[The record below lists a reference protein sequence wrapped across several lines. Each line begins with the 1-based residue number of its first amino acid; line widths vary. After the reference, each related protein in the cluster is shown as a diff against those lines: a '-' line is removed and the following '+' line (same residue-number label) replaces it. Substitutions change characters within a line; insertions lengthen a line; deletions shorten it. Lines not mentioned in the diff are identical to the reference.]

1 MAAPAGYRVS
11 ALDIRRLSLFLAVV
25 EHAGF
30 TRAAHAVHMSQPALS
45 QAIAELEAELGGPL
59 FHRLGRTVTLTDAG
73 AALVGPARAVLR
85 EIDAARQV
93 TAEVNKLSRGRLD
106 LSALPTLSTDPL
118 PALLGAYRQ
127 AYPAV
132 TVHIASPGDPDD
144 LAEQVR
150 TGAAEV
156 GVTDASRSADGLVAV
171 PFRGQQLVAVF
182 PPGSAAPAGPLR
194 PGSLAD
200 VPLIVT
206 PPGSSGRGLLE
217 AALGREGLRPLIA
230 IETSQREAILPL
242 VLAGAGAAVMPE
254 AIAVLA
260 AAQGAVTVPLDPPL
274 MRDLAIVHRLG
285 SPTPAAAAFLG
296 GAARLATRPHGD
308 QGLGKGGDAAG
319 RGVEGDRDHEDGEG
333 DGQSLGPDFRGDP
346 APGDGPG
353 DSGGG
358 ERDQQGVPDARV
370 GAEPGQ
376 QRRGGVDGD
385 HQQGRAHRRRHAEAE
400 REHKRRDDH
409 EPAAHAE
416 EPRHEPDDRRGDHYA
431 DRRHRRGG
439 PRQGSGSWRRVA
451 HRDTATGA
459 DAVVIVVIVVVMAA
473 GVAGR
478 VRRSRRP
485 ARGCRLGRQGGSGP
499 LAVEHR
505 GRSARHEH
513 GERHEQGVWVDTGRQ
528 PAASEGTPRA
538 EDAEHDP

>member
-30 TRAAHAVHMSQPALS
+30 TRAAQAVHISQPALS

-59 FHRLGRTVTLTDAG
+59 FHRLGRTVKLTDAG

-93 TAEVNKLSRGRLD
+93 TAEVNELSRGRLD

-132 TVHIASPGDPDD
+132 TVHIASPGDPDE

-156 GVTDASRSADGLVAV
+156 GITDASRAADGLVTV

-194 PGSLAD
+194 PGSLAG

-206 PPGSSGRGLLE
+206 PPGSSGRRLLE
-217 AALGREGLRPLIA
+217 AALGREGLRPVVA

-260 AAQGAVTVPLDPPL
+260 AARGAVTVPFDPPL
-274 MRDLAIVHRLG
+274 MRGLVIVRRPG
-285 SPTPAAAAFLG
+285 SPTPAAAAFLAV
-296 GAARLATRPHGD
+296 AARLAARLRGER
-308 QGLGKGGDAAG
+308 GLGKRGDAAG

-333 DGQSLGPDFRGDP
+333 DGQSLRPDFRGDP

-353 DSGGG
+353 DSGDG
-358 ERDQQGVPDARV
+358 ERDQQGVPDAHV
-370 GAEPGQ
+370 GAQPGQ

-385 HQQGRAHRRRHAEAE
+385 HQQRRADRRRHVEAE
-400 REHKRRDDH
+400 
-409 EPAAHAE
+409 
-416 EPRHEPDDRRGDHYA
+416 G
-431 DRRHRRGG
+431 
-439 PRQGSGSWRRVA
+439 
-451 HRDTATGA
+451 
-459 DAVVIVVIVVVMAA
+459 
-473 GVAGR
+473 
-478 VRRSRRP
+478 
-485 ARGCRLGRQGGSGP
+485 
-499 LAVEHR
+499 
-505 GRSARHEH
+505 
-513 GERHEQGVWVDTGRQ
+513 
-528 PAASEGTPRA
+528 
-538 EDAEHDP
+538 

>member
-30 TRAAHAVHMSQPALS
+30 TRAAQAVHISQPALS

-59 FHRLGRTVTLTDAG
+59 FHRLGRTVELTDAG

-132 TVHIASPGDPDD
+132 TVHIASPGDPDE

-156 GVTDASRSADGLVAV
+156 GVTDASRAADGLVTV

-206 PPGSSGRGLLE
+206 PPGSSGR
-217 AALGREGLRPLIA
+217 
-230 IETSQREAILPL
+230 
-242 VLAGAGAAVMPE
+242 
-254 AIAVLA
+254 
-260 AAQGAVTVPLDPPL
+260 
-274 MRDLAIVHRLG
+274 
-285 SPTPAAAAFLG
+285 
-296 GAARLATRPHGD
+296 
-308 QGLGKGGDAAG
+308 
-319 RGVEGDRDHEDGEG
+319 
-333 DGQSLGPDFRGDP
+333 
-346 APGDGPG
+346 
-353 DSGGG
+353 
-358 ERDQQGVPDARV
+358 
-370 GAEPGQ
+370 
-376 QRRGGVDGD
+376 
-385 HQQGRAHRRRHAEAE
+385 
-400 REHKRRDDH
+400 
-409 EPAAHAE
+409 
-416 EPRHEPDDRRGDHYA
+416 
-431 DRRHRRGG
+431 
-439 PRQGSGSWRRVA
+439 
-451 HRDTATGA
+451 
-459 DAVVIVVIVVVMAA
+459 
-473 GVAGR
+473 
-478 VRRSRRP
+478 RP
-485 ARGCRLGRQGGSGP
+485 ARGRPRPGRAASRRRDRDEPAGGDSPAGAGRRRGGGDARGDRRAGRRAGGGSRP
-499 LAVEHR
+499 VR
-505 GRSARHEH
+505 
-513 GERHEQGVWVDTGRQ
+513 
-528 PAASEGTPRA
+528 PAADAGPGDRAPAGLADPGGRRVPRGGRPPRRPPA
-538 EDAEHDP
+538 G